1 VPFLRVIRDKRGY
14 ETTYLM
20 HWCREGN
27 RQHSRILYVFR
38 TPGGIR
44 VGREALEAD
53 VLKQIEAQHPEIEF
67 DWNAVFHNQ
76 QVVEASTEPRR
87 PRKRPSTEAPAEP
100 RQTQPQQPAPRPAI
114 PSKIE
119 GATADEQIA
128 FLVRWHAVI
137 RERIPQR
144 ISDPARQQVLLAL
157 AERLNSVAW
166 TDVDQITAGLQQAAE
181 ALERLSHVFAKRRRR
196 SKKRG
201 GSAAGPTAPLMSDTE
216 TGADVSP
223 DPVVDEEAGSSDEP
237 SDDSIPD
244 V

>member
-1 VPFLRVIRDKRGY
+1 MPFLRVIRDKRGY

-53 VLKQIEAQHPEIEF
+53 VLKQIEAHHPEIEF

-87 PRKRPSTEAPAEP
+87 PRKRPSAEAPAEP
-100 RQTQPQQPAPRPAI
+100 HQAQPQQPAPRPAI

-119 GATADEQIA
+119 GATADEQVA

-157 AERLNSVAW
+157 AERLNSAAW

-201 GSAAGPTAPLMSDTE
+201 GSAAEPTTPLVSNTE

-223 DPVVDEEAGSSDEP
+223 DPAVDEEADASDEP

>member
-1 VPFLRVIRDKRGY
+1 
-14 ETTYLM
+14 
-20 HWCREGN
+20 
-27 RQHSRILYVFR
+27 
-38 TPGGIR
+38 
-44 VGREALEAD
+44 
-53 VLKQIEAQHPEIEF
+53 
-67 DWNAVFHNQ
+67 VFHNQ

-87 PRKRPSTEAPAEP
+87 LHKRPSAEAPAEP
-100 RQTQPQQPAPRPAI
+100 RQAQSQQPAPRPAI

-144 ISDPARQQVLLAL
+144 ISDPTRQQVLLAL
-157 AERLNSVAW
+157 AERLNSAAW

-201 GSAAGPTAPLMSDTE
+201 GPAATTPLVSNTE

-223 DPVVDEEAGSSDEP
+223 DPVVDEEAGPSDEP

-244 V
+244 M

>member
-1 VPFLRVIRDKRGY
+1 
-14 ETTYLM
+14 
-20 HWCREGN
+20 
-27 RQHSRILYVFR
+27 
-38 TPGGIR
+38 
-44 VGREALEAD
+44 
-53 VLKQIEAQHPEIEF
+53 
-67 DWNAVFHNQ
+67 VFHNQ

-87 PRKRPSTEAPAEP
+87 PRKRPAEAPAEP
-100 RQTQPQQPAPRPAI
+100 RQAQPQQPVPRPAI

-157 AERLNSVAW
+157 AERLDSAAW
-166 TDVDQITAGLQQAAE
+166 TDADEITAGLQQAAE

-201 GSAAGPTAPLMSDTE
+201 GPAIEPTTPLVSNTE
-216 TGADVSP
+216 SVDVLP
-223 DPVVDEEAGSSDEP
+223 DRVVEEEAGSSDEP
-237 SDDSIPD
+237 SDDDSIPE